1 MHGIESVEVEPQRHP
16 CPAGLPL
23 ARDEARDA
31 RGRRR
36 APYRRLAGRLGFD
49 PLAPGAA
56 LRARLDDRPLGDDA
70 RILPVPLALDAREH
84 AAIRRGVRQ
93 RALALHVFFGELL
106 ARGGGVAGCVDADV
120 LERVVAAERDE
131 LQRAPAGDEVAFVYG
146 PDIARGPDGGWVVI
160 EDNVGCVGGIA
171 DGWFVGRAYARAAGL
186 PASEPASADLVLAL
200 ARWRALLGD
209 PPDGWLAATRGCGP
223 GDAAVRIE
231 EDRRRAELLG
241 LAGARMLDG
250 ACLPSP
256 GTDPGPPAAVANSG
270 ALPPT
275 AIANSGALPPAAI
288 ANLGAPPPTAIAN
301 LGALPPTAIAN
312 SGAPPPTAIA
322 NLGALPPTAIAN
334 SGAPPPTAIAN
345 FGALPPPSP
354 GAAPRLLNSPGTG
367 LLGDKALLPYV
378 DEMIRRASGEEPLL
392 RSAPTRRPAR
402 RCAARAAGGL
412 GRQDRDRLR
421 RRRRARARHPRRRR
435 RGSSE
440 HARRRP
446 VRDRRAALD
455 RLLDAALDGPSRIEL
470 RPIAYVLG
478 RDEVFV
484 GEQLVGKAVPAA
496 DRRALNNVSRG
507 ARYVAVLVAEN
518 G

>member
-1 MHGIESVEVEPQRHP
+1 MHGIESVEVEPQAQPHP
-16 CPAGLPL
+16 VRPSL

-36 APYRRLAGRLGFD
+36 APYGRLEARLGFD

-56 LRARLDDRPLGDDA
+56 LRTRLDDRPLGDDA

-93 RALALHVFFGELL
+93 RALALHTFFGELL
-106 ARGGGVAGCVDADV
+106 AGGGGVAGCVDADV
-120 LERVVAAERDE
+120 LERVVAAERVA
-131 LQRAPAGDEVAFVYG
+131 LRRAPPGDEVAFVYG
-146 PDIARGPDGGWVVI
+146 PDIARGPDGAWVVI

-171 DGWFVGRAYARAAGL
+171 DGWFVGRAYGRAAGL
-186 PASEPASADLVLAL
+186 PEPGPASADLVRAL

-250 ACLPSP
+250 ACVPTA
-256 GTDPGPPAAVANSG
+256 GTDPDP
-270 ALPPT
+270 
-275 AIANSGALPPAAI
+275 
-288 ANLGAPPPTAIAN
+288 
-301 LGALPPTAIAN
+301 
-312 SGAPPPTAIA
+312 
-322 NLGALPPTAIAN
+322 
-334 SGAPPPTAIAN
+334 AIAN
-345 FGALPPPSP
+345 FGAPPPPSP

-378 DEMIRRASGEEPLL
+378 DEMIRRSTGEEPLL
-392 RSAPTRRPAR
+392 RSAPTLVQRDGALPEPRADWVVKTATGRGGDGVHVLGTPDGDD
-402 RCAARAAGGL
+402 AARATM
-412 GRQDRDRLR
+412 
-421 RRRRARARHPRRRR
+421 
-435 RGSSE
+435 
-440 HARRRP
+440 
-446 VRDRRAALD
+446 RAAGPCGTVAQRWIDCSTLPW
-455 RLLDAALDGPSRIEL
+455 GPSRIEL

-484 GEQLVGKAVPAA
+484 GEQLVGKAVPAG

>member
-1 MHGIESVEVEPQRHP
+1 MRDALARPRYGWRTVHAIEPVEVAPQPQPH
-16 CPAGLPL
+16 PAGLPL

-36 APYRRLAGRLGFD
+36 APYRRLAARLRFD
-49 PLAPGAA
+49 PLAPGAT

-70 RILPVPLALDAREH
+70 RILPVPLVLDAREH

-93 RALALHVFFGELL
+93 RALALHAFFGELL
-106 ARGGGVAGCVDADV
+106 AGGGGRVAGCVDADV
-120 LERVVAAERDE
+120 VERVVAAQRGE
-131 LQRAPAGDEVAFVYG
+131 LRRAPAGDEVAFVYG
-146 PDIARGPDGGWVVI
+146 PDIARGPDGAWVVI

-171 DGWFVGRAYARAAGL
+171 DAHFVSRAYARAAGL
-186 PASEPASADLVLAL
+186 PESEPASADLVRAL
-200 ARWRALLGD
+200 ARWRVLLGD

-250 ACLPSP
+250 ACVPSP
-256 GTDPGPPAAVANSG
+256 GTDPD
-270 ALPPT
+270 PPT
-275 AIANSGALPPAAI
+275 AIANFGALAPAAIANLGALPPAAI
-288 ANLGAPPPTAIAN
+288 ANLGT
-301 LGALPPTAIAN
+301 LPPTASAN
-312 SGAPPPTAIA
+312 SGAPPPTA
-322 NLGALPPTAIAN
+322 GA
-334 SGAPPPTAIAN
+334 
-345 FGALPPPSP
+345 

-378 DEMIRRASGEEPLL
+378 DEMIRRSSGEEPLL
-392 RSAPTRRPAR
+392 RSAPTCVQRDGALPEPREDWVVKTATGCGGDGVHVLGSR
-402 RCAARAAGGL
+402 DGDDAARA
-412 GRQDRDRLR
+412 
-421 RRRRARARHPRRRR
+421 
-435 RGSSE
+435 SM
-440 HARRRP
+440 
-446 VRDRRAALD
+446 RAAGRCGTVAQRWIQCSTLP
-455 RLLDAALDGPSRIEL
+455 DGPSRIEL

-496 DRRALNNVSRG
+496 DRRALHNVSRG
-507 ARYVAVLVAEN
+507 ARYVAVLVADN